1 MSDLIKKLSLIQSRL
16 KVPKLQFNDFGNFK
30 YRSCEDILEAV
41 KPHLEEQGLFL
52 TLTDEVVMI
61 GNRFYVKALATI
73 TDGESEKTI
82 VGYAREEEKG
92 KAGMDGSQV
101 TGASS
106 SYARK
111 YALNGLFLIDDTKD
125 SDFLYTGKED
135 KCQTTSDQKKDG
147 QISQTPEYTSLKSQ
161 IDSFQSADSLQT
173 WMKANNGSNKNKAVE
188 LDLYTYACNR
198 YKELDKNVKQK

>member
-111 YALNGLFLIDDTKD
+111 YALNGLFLIDDNKD
-125 SDFLYTGKED
+125 SDFTNKGNQQPVKEQKDININKVQPMPAID
-135 KCQTTSDQKKDG
+135 KFKSEIMAIDDVDELRNWWRTHSGLHTNAEVKKLVCDRG
-147 QISQTPEYTSLKSQ
+147 ESLK
-161 IDSFQSADSLQT
+161 
-173 WMKANNGSNKNKAVE
+173 NK
-188 LDLYTYACNR
+188 
-198 YKELDKNVKQK
+198 